1 MHAPFPETPWL
12 LAVPGALLREHVLR
26 TSPGPALIPGSHG
39 LGGGGLLHV
48 TLNQVAWASTEGRPG
63 QPGRPGQVLGHP
75 GTEAP

>member
-1 MHAPFPETPWL
+1 MPPSLKPRGFSLSRGPFS
-12 LAVPGALLREHVLR
+12 G
-26 TSPGPALIPGSHG
+26 SMFSGPAQDRLSYLG
-39 LGGGGLLHV
+39 LTAWGGGLLHV